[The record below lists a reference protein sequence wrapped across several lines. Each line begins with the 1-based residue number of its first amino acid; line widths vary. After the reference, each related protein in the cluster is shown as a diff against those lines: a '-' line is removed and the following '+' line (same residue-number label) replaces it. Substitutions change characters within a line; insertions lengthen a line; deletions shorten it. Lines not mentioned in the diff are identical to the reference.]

1 MVICFYLCRSMVAWG
16 EVTLCYLLPKPT
28 TNAKCI
34 DSLCPLLL
42 WQIVRHSL
50 LSHLPQRLVNNI
62 VATTAKGHTITN
74 PFGCRAVPGGC
85 AVKSVGWEQAEV
97 LKTLAPPPPPVK
109 HKPLLY
115 QSAEAVCSGSGPISS
130 RRMLA
135 ARASA
140 ADL

>member
-1 MVICFYLCRSMVAWG
+1 MAWG

-85 AVKSVGWEQAEV
+85 AVKSVGWERAEPTVNLNNTSNDHGMWGHV
-97 LKTLAPPPPPVK
+97 LAIDFRFGVV
-109 HKPLLY
+109 
-115 QSAEAVCSGSGPISS
+115 S
-130 RRMLA
+130 
-135 ARASA
+135 
-140 ADL
+140 